1 MLSKTVTVPDHE
13 SKKHHYF
20 RLCQKGQAMNRFFIL
35 LMIVVGLPFIYKH
48 LLNQS
53 KAPTG
58 WVGSV
63 MMKLW
68 NKVYLPMAKWSLS
81 FLPAKQFHRILDI
94 GVGNGATTYY
104 LSQKFKA
111 ESIIGIDISEKAI
124 EQTQRLHLDHTI
136 TFDRANIEKT
146 NYPSNSFDLICAFQN
161 HFHWN
166 NLQGS
171 LLEIRRILTDDGI
184 LLIGCES
191 SKVKYFL
198 PELKEPDM
206 FGEYLDDVGLRLVRV
221 ERERDWVV
229 YQVEKRVY

>member
-1 MLSKTVTVPDHE
+1 
-13 SKKHHYF
+13 
-20 RLCQKGQAMNRFFIL
+20 MNLFFIL
-35 LMIVVGLPFIYKH
+35 LILIVGLVFIYKH

-58 WVGSV
+58 WVGSI

-81 FLPAKQFHRILDI
+81 FLPAKQFHHILDI

-104 LSQKFKA
+104 LSQRFKA
-111 ESIIGIDISEKAI
+111 ESIIGIDISAKAI
-124 EQTQRLHLDHTI
+124 EQAKRLHSNNAI
-136 TFDRANIEKT
+136 TFERANIEET
-146 NYPSNSFDLICAFQN
+146 DYPSDSFDLICAFQN

-166 NLQGS
+166 NLRGS
-171 LLEIRRILTDDGI
+171 LLEIRRILTDDGT
-184 LLIGCES
+184 LLIGCEY

-198 PELKEPDM
+198 PELKERDV
-206 FGEYLDDVGLRLVRV
+206 FGEYLDDVGLRLLQV

-229 YQVEKRVY
+229 YRVDKRIR

>member
-1 MLSKTVTVPDHE
+1 
-13 SKKHHYF
+13 
-20 RLCQKGQAMNRFFIL
+20 MNRFFIL
-35 LMIVVGLPFIYKH
+35 LIIVVGLFFVYKY

-58 WVGSV
+58 WGGSV

-68 NKVYLPMAKWSLS
+68 NRVYLPMAKWSLS

-104 LSQKFKA
+104 LSQRFKA
-111 ESIIGIDISEKAI
+111 ETIIGIDISEKAI
-124 EQTQRLHLDHTI
+124 EQAKRLHSDHAI
-136 TFDRANIEKT
+136 TFERVDIEKIDS
-146 NYPSNSFDLICAFQN
+146 PSNSFDLICAFQN

-184 LLIGCES
+184 LLIGCEY

-198 PELKEPDM
+198 PELKEPDG
-206 FGEYLDDVGLRLVRV
+206 FGEYLNDVELRLIQV
-221 ERERDWVV
+221 ER
-229 YQVEKRVY
+229 

>member
-1 MLSKTVTVPDHE
+1 
-13 SKKHHYF
+13 
-20 RLCQKGQAMNRFFIL
+20 MNLFFIL
-35 LMIVVGLPFIYKH
+35 LIIVVGLFFTYKH
-48 LLNQS
+48 LLSQS
-53 KAPTG
+53 KEPTG

-94 GVGNGATTYY
+94 GVGNGATTHY
-104 LSQKFKA
+104 LSQRFKA
-111 ESIIGIDISEKAI
+111 ESIIGIDISQKAI
-124 EQTQRLHLDHTI
+124 EQAKRLYSNNAI
-136 TFDRANIEKT
+136 TFERANIEKT
-146 NYPSNSFDLICAFQN
+146 DYPSNSFDLICAFQN
-161 HFHWN
+161 HFHWS

-184 LLIGCES
+184 FLIGCEY

-198 PELKEPDM
+198 PELKEPNV
-206 FGEYLDDVGLRLVRV
+206 FGEYLDDVGLRLVQV

-229 YQVEKRVY
+229 YEVRKRLTE

>member
-1 MLSKTVTVPDHE
+1 
-13 SKKHHYF
+13 
-20 RLCQKGQAMNRFFIL
+20 MNRFFIL
-35 LMIVVGLPFIYKH
+35 IIIVVGLFFIYKY

-53 KAPTG
+53 KEPSG
-58 WVGSV
+58 RVGSV

-81 FLPAKQFHRILDI
+81 FLPAKQFHHILDL

-104 LSQKFKA
+104 LSQRFKA

-124 EQTQRLHLDHTI
+124 EQAKRLHSDHTI
-136 TFDRANIEKT
+136 TFKQANIEKT
-146 NYPSNSFDLICAFQN
+146 DYPSNSFDLICAFQN

-166 NLQGS
+166 NLRGS

-184 LLIGCES
+184 LLIGCEY

-198 PELKEPDM
+198 PELKVPDV
-206 FGEYLDDVGLRLVRV
+206 FGEYLDDVGLRLVQV

-229 YQVEKRVY
+229 YVVGKK

>member
-1 MLSKTVTVPDHE
+1 
-13 SKKHHYF
+13 
-20 RLCQKGQAMNRFFIL
+20 
-35 LMIVVGLPFIYKH
+35 
-48 LLNQS
+48 
-53 KAPTG
+53 
-58 WVGSV
+58 

-81 FLPAKQFHRILDI
+81 FLPTKQFHRILDI

-104 LSQKFKA
+104 LSQRFNA

-124 EQTQRLHLDHTI
+124 EQAKRLHSGNTI
-136 TFDRANIEKT
+136 TFEKANIKNT

-184 LLIGCES
+184 LLIGCEY

-198 PELKEPDM
+198 PELKEPDV
-206 FGEYLDDVGLRLVRV
+206 FGEYLDDVGLRLVQV

-229 YQVEKRVY
+229 YWVGKISR

>member
-1 MLSKTVTVPDHE
+1 
-13 SKKHHYF
+13 
-20 RLCQKGQAMNRFFIL
+20 MNLFFIL
-35 LMIVVGLPFIYKH
+35 LILVVGLFFIYKH

-53 KAPTG
+53 KAPSG
-58 WVGSV
+58 WVGSI

-81 FLPAKQFHRILDI
+81 FLPAKQFHHILDI

-104 LSQKFKA
+104 LSQRFKT
-111 ESIIGIDISEKAI
+111 ESNIGIDISEKAI
-124 EQTQRLHLDHTI
+124 EQAKRLYSDHTI
-136 TFDRANIEKT
+136 TFDRVNIEKA

-166 NLQGS
+166 NLKGS

-184 LLIGCES
+184 LLIGCEY

-198 PELKEPDM
+198 PELKESDV
-206 FGEYLDDVGLRLVRV
+206 FGEYLDSVGLWLVQV

-229 YQVEKRVY
+229 YRVGKRGR

>member
-1 MLSKTVTVPDHE
+1 
-13 SKKHHYF
+13 
-20 RLCQKGQAMNRFFIL
+20 MNFFFIL
-35 LMIVVGLPFIYKH
+35 LILVVGLVFIYKH

-53 KAPTG
+53 KEPTG
-58 WVGSV
+58 WVGSA

-104 LSQKFKA
+104 LSQRFKA

-124 EQTQRLHLDHTI
+124 EQAKRLHSNNAI
-136 TFDRANIEKT
+136 TFERANIEET
-146 NYPSNSFDLICAFQN
+146 DYPSNSFDLICAFQN
-161 HFHWN
+161 HFHWS
-166 NLQGS
+166 NLRGS
-171 LLEIRRILTDDGI
+171 LLAIRRILTDDGI
-184 LLIGCES
+184 FIIGCEY

-198 PELKEPDM
+198 AELKEPDI
-206 FGEYLDDVGLRLVRV
+206 FEDYLADVGLRLVQV

-229 YQVEKRVY
+229 YVVGKVIR

>member
-1 MLSKTVTVPDHE
+1 
-13 SKKHHYF
+13 
-20 RLCQKGQAMNRFFIL
+20 MNRFFIL
-35 LMIVVGLPFIYKH
+35 LIIVVGLFFIYKY

-53 KAPTG
+53 KEPTG
-58 WVGSV
+58 RIGSV

-81 FLPAKQFHRILDI
+81 FLPAKQFHHILDI

-104 LSQKFKA
+104 LSQRFKT

-124 EQTQRLHLDHTI
+124 EQAKRLNADHTI
-136 TFDRANIEKT
+136 TFEQANIEKT
-146 NYPSNSFDLICAFQN
+146 DYSSNSFDLICAFQN

-166 NLQGS
+166 DLQGS
-171 LLEIRRILTDDGI
+171 LLEVRRILTDDGI
-184 LLIGCES
+184 LLIGCEY

-198 PELKEPDM
+198 PELKELDV
-206 FGEYLDDVGLRLVRV
+206 FGEYLDGVGLSLVQV

-229 YQVEKRVY
+229 YGVGKK

>member
-1 MLSKTVTVPDHE
+1 
-13 SKKHHYF
+13 
-20 RLCQKGQAMNRFFIL
+20 MNRFFIL
-35 LMIVVGLPFIYKH
+35 LIIVVGLFFIYKY

-53 KAPTG
+53 KEPTG
-58 WVGSV
+58 RVGSV

-68 NKVYLPMAKWSLS
+68 NKVYLPMAKWCLS

-104 LSQKFKA
+104 LSQRFKA

-124 EQTQRLHLDHTI
+124 EQAQRLHSDHTI
-136 TFDRANIEKT
+136 TFERGNIEET
-146 NYPSNSFDLICAFQN
+146 HYPSKSFDLICAFQN
-161 HFHWN
+161 HFHWS

-184 LLIGCES
+184 LLIGCEY

-198 PELKEPDM
+198 PELKEPDV
-206 FGEYLDDVGLRLVRV
+206 FGKYLDGVGLRLVRLG
-221 ERERDWVV
+221 RGQANLSFW
-229 YQVEKRVY
+229 KHI

>member
-1 MLSKTVTVPDHE
+1 
-13 SKKHHYF
+13 
-20 RLCQKGQAMNRFFIL
+20 MNRFFIL
-35 LMIVVGLPFIYKH
+35 LIIVVGLFFIYKY

-58 WVGSV
+58 RVGSV

-68 NKVYLPMAKWSLS
+68 NKVYLPMAKWCLS

-104 LSQKFKA
+104 LSQRFKA
-111 ESIIGIDISEKAI
+111 ETIIGIDISEKAI
-124 EQTQRLHLDHTI
+124 EQAQRLHSNSTI
-136 TFDRANIEKT
+136 TFEKVNIEKT
-146 NYPSNSFDLICAFQN
+146 DYPSNSFCLICAFQN

-166 NLQGS
+166 NLHGS
-171 LLEIRRILTDDGI
+171 LLEIRRIMTDDGI
-184 LLIGCES
+184 LLIGCEY

-198 PELKEPDM
+198 PELKETDV
-206 FGEYLDDVGLRLVRV
+206 FGEYLDGVALSLVRV

-229 YQVEKRVY
+229 YWVGKMGR

>member
-1 MLSKTVTVPDHE
+1 
-13 SKKHHYF
+13 
-20 RLCQKGQAMNRFFIL
+20 MNRFFIL
-35 LMIVVGLPFIYKH
+35 LIIVVGLAFIYKY

-58 WVGSV
+58 WVGIV

-68 NKVYLPMAKWSLS
+68 NKVYLPMAKWCLS
-81 FLPAKQFHRILDI
+81 FLPEKQFHRILDI

-104 LSQKFKA
+104 LSQRFKA
-111 ESIIGIDISEKAI
+111 ESIIGIDITEKAI
-124 EQTQRLHLDHTI
+124 EQAQRLHSGNTI
-136 TFDRANIEKT
+136 TFEKANIENT

-166 NLQGS
+166 NLQGR

-184 LLIGCES
+184 LLIGCEY

-198 PELKEPDM
+198 PELKEPDL
-206 FGEYLDDVGLRLVRV
+206 FGEYLDDVGLRLVQV

-229 YQVEKRVY
+229 YWVGKRLAE